1 MLGACQYTDR
11 LQRASVLGGGSAELQ
26 RKASRVHGVKNHLE
40 HVDRV
45 HDRMLLMLRLALHD
59 IWELSAEGEKLT
71 AIPANPPANMFSQAV
86 KLGGKAS

>member
-1 MLGACQYTDR
+1 MPGAFQYTGR

-26 RKASRVHGVKNHLE
+26 RKATRVHRVKEYLE

-45 HDRMLLMLRLALHD
+45 HDRMLLMLRSALHNAC
-59 IWELSAEGEKLT
+59 ELDAEGGTLT
-71 AIPANPPANMFSQAV
+71 AIPANPPANMFSQTV

>member
-1 MLGACQYTDR
+1 MPGAFQYTGR

-26 RKASRVHGVKNHLE
+26 RKASRVRGVKTYLE

-45 HDRMLLMLRLALHD
+45 HDRVLLMLRLAFHD
-59 IWELSAEGEKLT
+59 TWELSAEGEILT
-71 AIPANPPANMFSQAV
+71 AIPANPPANMFSQTV